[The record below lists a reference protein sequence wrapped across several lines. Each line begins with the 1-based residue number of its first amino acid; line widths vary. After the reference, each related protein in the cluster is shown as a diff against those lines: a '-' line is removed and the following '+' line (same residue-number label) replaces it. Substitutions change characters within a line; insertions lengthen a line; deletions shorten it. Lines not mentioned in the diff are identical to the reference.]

1 MPAAWD
7 SEKEIE
13 MHVRPVALGRR
24 DERWL
29 TRRAGWIALTL
40 ATAALLLGSILVFP
54 RMLYP
59 PISNHELDQS
69 QVTGKDRIQ
78 LKSERLKL
86 QNDARTTLLQGFGG
100 AVVLIGV
107 WFTYRQLHTAR
118 EGQITERFTR
128 AVDQLGSL
136 AVDVRIGGIYALER
150 IARDSAID
158 RAATADVLA
167 AYVRTHSPWPPHRR
181 TSLREGL
188 KRMQTRVRGE
198 TEPLHQVPLRARA
211 GDVQVA
217 MTVLGRRVYADDE
230 ERLELSGVDL
240 RVGYFNGA
248 NLSGAHLWWSNLR
261 GAFLSDAQLATADF
275 WRADLWRAEL
285 RRANLQDARLIRAN
299 LERAQLW
306 NATLAGAVLRRA
318 QLRRAE
324 LQGADLRA
332 ANLRDADLSGANL
345 NGANLEKADV
355 TGANLLGATA
365 DDTTR
370 WPESFDWRA
379 AGVRRG

>member
-1 MPAAWD
+1 MPMPTSPLARLGHFRTELHACYTRRADALFELGDALLCTQAFSALPHLSLEPVCRRGWGNSTMRWSMARCVKATPQRCSRALRHQGRRRGSGETMPAAWD

-13 MHVRPVALGRR
+13 MHVRPVALGRH

-217 MTVLGRRVYADDE
+217 MTGVQRF
-230 ERLELSGVDL
+230 SG
-240 RVGYFNGA
+240 
-248 NLSGAHLWWSNLR
+248 
-261 GAFLSDAQLATADF
+261 
-275 WRADLWRAEL
+275 
-285 RRANLQDARLIRAN
+285 
-299 LERAQLW
+299 
-306 NATLAGAVLRRA
+306 
-318 QLRRAE
+318 
-324 LQGADLRA
+324 
-332 ANLRDADLSGANL
+332 
-345 NGANLEKADV
+345 
-355 TGANLLGATA
+355 
-365 DDTTR
+365 
-370 WPESFDWRA
+370 
-379 AGVRRG
+379 